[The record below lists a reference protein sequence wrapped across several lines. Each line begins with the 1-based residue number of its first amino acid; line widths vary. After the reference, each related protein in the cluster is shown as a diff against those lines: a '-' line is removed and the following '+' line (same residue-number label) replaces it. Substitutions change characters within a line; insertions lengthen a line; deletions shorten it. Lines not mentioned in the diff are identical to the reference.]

1 MIWKLYLQKKKKNLR
16 LQPSSLIL
24 NPKVL
29 IQEFVWSLEILIV
42 NVLDKI
48 YSLYFDYIISM
59 SVLFKIHLFLSKS
72 DELLVLKVEQNPIH
86 FL

>member
-1 MIWKLYLQKKKKNLR
+1 MIWKLYLQNKKNLR
-16 LQPSSLIL
+16 LQLSWLIL

-59 SVLFKIHLFLSKS
+59 SVSFKIHLFCQNQMYNCG
-72 DELLVLKVEQNPIH
+72 VIGVES
-86 FL
+86 

>member
-72 DELLVLKVEQNPIH
+72 DV
-86 FL
+86 